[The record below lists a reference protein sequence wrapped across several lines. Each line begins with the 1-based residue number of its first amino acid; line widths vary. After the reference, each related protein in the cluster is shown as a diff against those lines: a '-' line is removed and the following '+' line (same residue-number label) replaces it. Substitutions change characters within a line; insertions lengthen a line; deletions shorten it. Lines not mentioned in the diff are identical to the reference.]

1 MTAQPS
7 DRDRTDYG
15 PFAHLTVPNTALYRQ
30 VMRAFL
36 AAKERFAVHL
46 RPEDVYAALPP
57 ERRPGDPDAVVKA
70 LDSLVEWGNLRADP
84 DTSRVTAVEDF
95 YRKRFIYQLTQAGE
109 AAEQALSAYD
119 EALGRRGALQA
130 VALHDIVT
138 QLRAL
143 LVIAAERE
151 EDGPDAAKAH
161 LALSA
166 LTARFDALAENA
178 RAFMGSLQRTIDL
191 HGVEVEVFL
200 AYKDRLIQYLE
211 RFIQDLITLG
221 GRIALLV
228 GELERDGTADGLLRL
243 AAAREAA
250 DAAPEE
256 AADAEARA
264 YERWAA
270 RWAGLSAWFVSADGR
285 PAQARLLRGRAL
297 GAIPQLLA
305 VVRQLNERRA
315 GRSDRS
321 ADFRAL
327 ARWFAEAPD
336 DAARHRLWRAAFG
349 LYPAR
354 HLTVDADTLDER
366 AARPEPAATPWAE
379 AEPLRIS
386 PQLRR
391 TGSYERR
398 GKARKVQDRS
408 EQRRLLAEIA
418 ARQTAEIAAARA
430 RLATDGTTRLS
441 ALGELDP
448 AAFGLFLR
456 LLGDALATWRPGM
469 TTTVTTSNDGTMEIR
484 LTALADGTT
493 AEIRT
498 PGGAFRGPDHLVEIT
513 DLTRDGRVRADGSG
527 ADTATGTATGTAAGH
542 PGGTGTSAPGAAGAG
557 AADPRHAAEAAGPR
571 GAAATTGPRDAAD
584 TAPAE
589 PRHTAATTGQPGA
602 ADTAAAQPRTVVHG
616 PGNTGADAREAVAD
630 SVEKPEGAAGTT
642 ARQQGGA
649 R

>member
-1 MTAQPS
+1 MTSTPS
-7 DRDRTDYG
+7 GPARAGYA
-15 PFAHLTVPNTALYRQ
+15 PFAHLTVPNAALYRR
-30 VMRAFL
+30 VMSAFL

-46 RPEDVYAALPP
+46 RPEDVFAALPP
-57 ERRPGDPDAVVKA
+57 EHRPAEPEAVVKA

-109 AAEQALSAYD
+109 AAELALSAYD

-143 LVIAAERE
+143 LVIAAEQE
-151 EDGPDAAKAH
+151 EGEPDAAKAH

-166 LTARFDALAENA
+166 LTSRFEALAENA

-191 HGVEVEVFL
+191 HDVEVEVFL

-221 GRIALLV
+221 GRIALLI
-228 GELERDGTADGLLRL
+228 GELEDQERVDALLRL

-250 DAAPEE
+250 DAAPDETE
-256 AADAEARA
+256 SAEAQA
-264 YERWAA
+264 YA
-270 RWAGLSAWFVSADGR
+270 RWVARWSGLAAWFVSADGR
-285 PAQARLLRGRAL
+285 ESQARLLRGRAL

-321 ADFRAL
+321 ADFRTL

-354 HLTVDADTLDER
+354 HLTVDADTLEQR
-366 AARPEPAATPWAE
+366 AARPVAAATPWAE

-398 GKARKVQDRS
+398 GKTRRVQDRS
-408 EQRRLLAEIA
+408 EQRRHLAEIA
-418 ARQTAEIAAARA
+418 ARQTQEIAAARA

-441 ALGELDP
+441 ALGALDP
-448 AAFGLFLR
+448 LAFGLCLQ

-469 TTTVTTSNDGTMEIR
+469 TTTVATSNDGTMEIR

-493 AEIRT
+493 AEIHT
-498 PGGAFRGPDHLVEIT
+498 PGGTFRGPDHLVEIT
-513 DLTRDGRVRADGSG
+513 DLTQTGQVRADGIP
-527 ADTATGTATGTAAGH
+527 TGGE
-542 PGGTGTSAPGAAGAG
+542 
-557 AADPRHAAEAAGPR
+557 R
-571 GAAATTGPRDAAD
+571 
-584 TAPAE
+584 
-589 PRHTAATTGQPGA
+589 
-602 ADTAAAQPRTVVHG
+602 
-616 PGNTGADAREAVAD
+616 
-630 SVEKPEGAAGTT
+630 
-642 ARQQGGA
+642 
-649 R
+649 

>member
-1 MTAQPS
+1 MMSTPS
-7 DRDRTDYG
+7 GAARAGYA
-15 PFAHLTVPNTALYRQ
+15 PFAHLTVPNAALYRR
-30 VMRAFL
+30 VMGAFL

-46 RPEDVYAALPP
+46 RPEDVFAVLPP
-57 ERRPGDPDAVVKA
+57 EHRPADVDTVVKA

-109 AAEQALSAYD
+109 AAELALSAYD

-143 LVIAAERE
+143 LVIAAEQE
-151 EDGPDAAKAH
+151 EGEPDAAKTH

-166 LTARFDALAENA
+166 LTSRFEALAENA

-191 HGVEVEVFL
+191 HDVEVEVFL

-221 GRIALLV
+221 GRIALLI
-228 GELERDGTADGLLRL
+228 GELEEQGRVGGLLRL

-250 DAAPEE
+250 DAAPDE
-256 AADAEARA
+256 AESAEARA
-264 YERWAA
+264 YERWVG
-270 RWAGLSAWFVSADGR
+270 RWAGLAAWFVSADGR
-285 PAQARLLRGRAL
+285 ESQARLLRGRAL

-321 ADFRAL
+321 ADFRTL

-336 DAARHRLWRAAFG
+336 DGARHRLWRAAFG

-354 HLTVDADTLDER
+354 HLTVDADTLDRR
-366 AARPEPAATPWAE
+366 AAHPVAASTPWAE

-398 GKARKVQDRS
+398 GKTRRVQDRS
-408 EQRRLLAEIA
+408 EQRRRLAEFA
-418 ARQTAEIAAARA
+418 AKQAEEIAAARA

-448 AAFGLFLR
+448 LAFGLFLQ
-456 LLGDALATWRPGM
+456 LLGDALSTWRPGM
-469 TTTVTTSNDGTMEIR
+469 TATTATSNDGTMEVR

-493 AEIRT
+493 AEVRT
-498 PGGAFRGPDHLVEIT
+498 PGGTFRGPDHLVEIT
-513 DLTRDGRVRADGSG
+513 DLTR
-527 ADTATGTATGTAAGH
+527 
-542 PGGTGTSAPGAAGAG
+542 
-557 AADPRHAAEAAGPR
+557 
-571 GAAATTGPRDAAD
+571 
-584 TAPAE
+584 
-589 PRHTAATTGQPGA
+589 TGQVRVD
-602 ADTAAAQPRTVVHG
+602 DTP
-616 PGNTGADAREAVAD
+616 TGEER
-630 SVEKPEGAAGTT
+630 
-642 ARQQGGA
+642 
-649 R
+649 

>member
-1 MTAQPS
+1 MCVGNNAETMTSQPVEP
-7 DRDRTDYG
+7 DRTESAESSGRADPSGHASYA
-15 PFAHLTVPNTALYRQ
+15 PFAHLTAPNSALYRD
-30 VMRAFL
+30 VMGAFL

-46 RPEDVYAALPP
+46 RPEDVQAALPP
-57 ERRPGDPDAVVKA
+57 QRRPAALDAVVKA

-143 LVIAAERE
+143 LVIAAERGE
-151 EDGPDAAKAH
+151 GQPDAAKAH
-161 LALSA
+161 LALST
-166 LTARFDALAENA
+166 LTGRFEALAENA

-221 GRIALLV
+221 GRIALLI
-228 GELERDGTADGLLRL
+228 GELDEQGRVGALLRL

-250 DAAPEE
+250 DAAPDE
-256 AADAEARA
+256 AESAEARA
-264 YERWAA
+264 YARWAA
-270 RWAGLSAWFVSADGR
+270 KWAGLAAWFVSADGR
-285 PAQARLLRGRAL
+285 ESQARLLRGRAL

-321 ADFRAL
+321 ADFRTL

-354 HLTVDADTLDER
+354 HLTVDADTLAER
-366 AARPEPAATPWAE
+366 TAHPVAASTPWAE
-379 AEPLRIS
+379 AEPLRMS

-398 GKARKVQDRS
+398 GKPRKVQDRS
-408 EQRRLLAEIA
+408 EPRRQLAEIA
-418 ARQTAEIAAARA
+418 AKQAEEITAARA

-448 AAFGLFLR
+448 VAFGLLLR

-469 TTTVTTSNDGTMEIR
+469 TTTAATSNDGTMEIL
-484 LTALADGTT
+484 LTALTDGTT
-493 AEIRT
+493 AEIRN
-498 PGGAFRGPDHLVEIT
+498 PGGVFRGPDHLVEIT
-513 DLTRDGRVRADGSG
+513 DLT
-527 ADTATGTATGTAAGH
+527 TGT
-542 PGGTGTSAPGAAGAG
+542 P
-557 AADPRHAAEAAGPR
+557 
-571 GAAATTGPRDAAD
+571 
-584 TAPAE
+584 
-589 PRHTAATTGQPGA
+589 
-602 ADTAAAQPRTVVHG
+602 
-616 PGNTGADAREAVAD
+616 AREA
-630 SVEKPEGAAGTT
+630 
-642 ARQQGGA
+642 R
-649 R
+649 